1 MKPGSAAHPCL
12 RRSGQNRV
20 TEASGQ
26 GWAALPEISEEGEMA
41 DENVTRRSVLGAST
55 PRRLQ
60 PTQPAK
66 GLRPAAG
73 GVAKKSGL
81 SVTVVEDLTDL
92 EAYVSAWEE
101 LAAAALEPNVFYEPW
116 MLMPANRAFGAGR
129 RVCFALILA
138 TDPTRPLGP
147 PLLAGLFPLERQS
160 QYQGLGQKLPF
171 KTLRL
176 WKHKYCYLCTPLIRA
191 GYGREV
197 IAAFFDWL
205 AAGGHGCSLM
215 EFAVIA
221 GDGPFHQTLLDY
233 LNESSRLSCVTDI
246 FTRALF
252 RPASDADT
260 YVRAALRRARRKEF
274 ERQERRLSE
283 AGRVEYLSLEPG
295 DDVAAWIEELLRI
308 EAISWKGAG
317 GRALVC
323 DEADREY
330 FVGVAREAFRR
341 GRLIMLALHLDGRPI
356 AHKCNFLSGQGSFAF
371 KIAFD
376 EEYARYSPGVLL
388 ELENIR
394 RLHAQSKVKWM
405 DSCADSDRF
414 MINHIWTD
422 RRTIQTLLV
431 SAGKPLGDLVVAGI
445 PLLKW
450 LNRQVFR
457 RDLLRK

>member
-1 MKPGSAAHPCL
+1 
-12 RRSGQNRV
+12 
-20 TEASGQ
+20 
-26 GWAALPEISEEGEMA
+26 MA
-41 DENVTRRSVLGAST
+41 DENVTRRSVLGAFA

-60 PTQPAK
+60 PTQPAD
-66 GLRPAAG
+66 GPRPAAAG
-73 GVAKKSGL
+73 LANKSGL
-81 SVTVVEDLTDL
+81 SVAVVEDLTGL
-92 EAYVSAWEE
+92 EPFVSAWED
-101 LAAAALEPNVFYEPW
+101 LAAGALEPNVFYEPW
-116 MLMPANRAFGAGR
+116 MLMPAVRAFGAGR

-138 TDPTRPLGP
+138 PDPGRPLGP

-205 AAGGHGCSLM
+205 AAGSHGCSLM
-215 EFAVIA
+215 EFVVIA

-233 LNESSRLSCVTDI
+233 FNERTRLSCVTNI

-252 RPASDADT
+252 RPASDAET
-260 YVRAALRRARRKEF
+260 YVRGALRRVRRKEF
-274 ERQERRLSE
+274 ERQERRLLE

-295 DDVAAWIEELLRI
+295 GDGAAWIEEFLQT
-308 EAISWKGAG
+308 EAVSWKGAG
-317 GRALVC
+317 GRALAC
-323 DEADREY
+323 DEADRVF
-330 FVGVAREAFRR
+330 FVEVAREAFRR
-341 GRLIMLALHLDGRPI
+341 GRLMMLALHVDGRPI
-356 AHKCNFLSGQGSFAF
+356 AHKCNFLSGHGSFAF

-376 EEYARYSPGVLL
+376 EKYARYSPGVLL

-405 DSCADSDRF
+405 DSCADTDRF
-414 MINHIWTD
+414 MINQIWTD
-422 RRTIQTLLV
+422 RRTIQTLV
-431 SAGKPLGDLVVAGI
+431 VGAGAPLGELVVASI

-450 LNRQVFR
+450 LNRQVLR
-457 RDLLRK
+457 RDLVRRR